1 MPERIYREDTEPTV
15 VEKEFHIKNR
25 QGLHARPASMMAKL
39 TARFDSDI
47 YLKVGVDEING
58 KSIMGIITL
67 AAAQGSALKVK
78 AIGKDAPEAIEAI
91 GELIESKFGED

>member
-1 MPERIYREDTEPTV
+1 MSEKISREDAEPTV
-15 VEKEFHIKNR
+15 IEKEFQIKNQ

-39 TARFDSDI
+39 TASFDSDI
-47 YLKVGVDEING
+47 YLKVGVEEING

-78 AIGKDAPEAIEAI
+78 AIGKDAPEAVEAI